1 MTDEQI
7 REVLKASQHY
17 MMSRRPKIE
26 WHHVFSKKYCRYK
39 KKLIK
44 RDNHP
49 IWYVF
54 SRIAAIILLAIGL
67 SGGFVLGFKE
77 DVRAEFLSWI
87 VERFSDQ
94 AYRYQGTSSETKKI
108 SKYSLEG
115 NEPKGYQIIDR
126 MESDNSVDEIF
137 VNDDGK
143 LLLFM
148 AMIPDSEKELYV
160 VSDKDKKTYEV
171 VKVKENRAELYISEN
186 AGESNAIVWQNK
198 KGILFCI
205 QGILTKE
212 QLVELAESVN
222 AQ

>member
-1 MTDEQI
+1 
-7 REVLKASQHY
+7 
-17 MMSRRPKIE
+17 
-26 WHHVFSKKYCRYK
+26 
-39 KKLIK
+39 
-44 RDNHP
+44 
-49 IWYVF
+49 
-54 SRIAAIILLAIGL
+54 
-67 SGGFVLGFKE
+67 
-77 DVRAEFLSWI
+77 
-87 VERFSDQ
+87 
-94 AYRYQGTSSETKKI
+94 
-108 SKYSLEG
+108 
-115 NEPKGYQIIDR
+115 
-126 MESDNSVDEIF
+126 
-137 VNDDGK
+137 
-143 LLLFM
+143 M